1 MERTVLI
8 ANTSNMPVA
17 AREASIYT
25 GITIAEFYR
34 DMGYSV
40 ALMAD
45 STSRWAEALREVS
58 GRLEEMPA
66 EEGYP
71 AYLAARL
78 AEFYERAGYVETL
91 AGNSGSICIIGAVSP
106 PGGDFSEPV
115 TQHTKRFIRC
125 FWALDKSLASARHFP
140 AINWLDSYSEYLGD
154 VAAWWREAVGMDWLG
169 MRNQAMELLSEE
181 SRLAQIVKL
190 VGPDALPDE
199 QRLVLETSRLLREG
213 FLQQNAMDEVDA
225 SSSVHKQIRLLDLIL
240 HFHQRAQRIVK
251 RGAPISVI
259 HNLPVVDTIIRA
271 KATYGNDQVD
281 QINDLKKSIDAQM
294 SQLET
299 EYK

>member
-1 MERTVLI
+1 
-8 ANTSNMPVA
+8 MPVA

-78 AEFYERAGYVETL
+78 AEFYERAGFVHTL
-91 AGNSGSICIIGAVSP
+91 ADNSGSICIIGAVSP

-154 VAAWWREAVGMDWLG
+154 VAAWWREAVGMDWLA

-225 SSSVHKQIRLLDLIL
+225 SSSVQKQISLLDLIL
-240 HFHQRAQRIVK
+240 YFHQRAHRIVK

-294 SQLET
+294 SELET